1 MQLVKNKNL
10 IPLSISAG
18 LLLSSFAY
26 SDIDQYS
33 SITSVLSN
41 DKVAKY
47 VQIVDNKSD
56 NEIIIRSKF
65 YNYYNSWVNQTRFLS
80 SSKAITSQPDFLRI
94 VNLGYE
100 AVPFILE
107 IISRKPS
114 TLVWALNIIFQEK
127 ISNNPNLTISDAC
140 KLWVKRLS

>member
-1 MQLVKNKNL
+1 MQLVKNTNFK
-10 IPLSISAG
+10 PLSISAG
-18 LLLSSFAY
+18 LILSTFAY
-26 SDIDQYS
+26 SDIDHFS
-33 SITSVLSN
+33 SITSVLNN

-47 VQIVDNKSD
+47 VQIVDNKID
-56 NEIIIRSKF
+56 DEIIIRSKF
-65 YNYYNSWVNQTRFLS
+65 YNYYNSWVNKTRFLS
-80 SSKAITSQPDFLRI
+80 SSKAITSQADFQRI

-114 TLVWALNIIFQEK
+114 TLVWALNIIFKEK
-127 ISNNPNLTISDAC
+127 ISNNPSLTISDVC